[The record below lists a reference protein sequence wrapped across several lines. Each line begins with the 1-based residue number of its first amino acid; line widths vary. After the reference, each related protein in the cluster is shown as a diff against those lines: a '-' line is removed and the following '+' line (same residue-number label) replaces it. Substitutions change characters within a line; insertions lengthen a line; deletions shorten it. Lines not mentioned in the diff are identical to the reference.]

1 VISSDGLPCGLD
13 GAPRLDDPS
22 TIGLV
27 LFVSPLLFFFAF
39 ALVFASFSSLTLFI
53 WPPLVSF
60 YAPCAFKASSFLCAS
75 YDFRASFSFVLS

>member
-39 ALVFASFSSLTLFI
+39 ALVFASCSSLTLFI

>member
-1 VISSDGLPCGLD
+1 
-13 GAPRLDDPS
+13 
-22 TIGLV
+22 V
-27 LFVSPLLFFFAF
+27 LFVSPLLFFFAS
-39 ALVFASFSSLTLFI
+39 ALAFASCSSLTLFL

>member
-1 VISSDGLPCGLD
+1 MISSDGFPCGLD

-27 LFVSPLLFFFAF
+27 LFIYPLLFFFAF
-39 ALVFASFSSLTLFI
+39 ALAFASCSSLTIFI

-60 YAPCAFKASSFLCAS
+60 YAACAFKDSSFLCAS